1 MKSGTENLNCLI
13 LLIAIKVGYIDGIY
27 NKALYT
33 TMKCSKK
40 VLLLVIIVAVSS
52 QSSPWKRNSSGN
64 KLPARK
70 NTYRCSNHSKCPTW
84 FTCDSNKTCQ
94 CGDSHDGKIV
104 CDDEQFIAAV
114 LDCNCVTYD
123 ETSGSTFVGS
133 CFYNCMNV
141 KEMKDLVYH
150 RLPMKPEK
158 LSNESV
164 CSHFHKTGLL
174 CGDCEERHSPLVFSY
189 NLSCVEC
196 PDGHKNWWKFIL
208 AGFVPLTIFYFFVV
222 LFNINVTSSR
232 LHGVVWISQVFSVP
246 IIARVVIAGVAEGNP
261 GVIITAKV
269 FLTFY
274 SFWNLDLF
282 YPVLPD
288 LCLNVTTLQAFAL
301 EYLIALYPFVLILLT
316 YFIIELHDRKCA
328 FIVTVWKPFHKVL
341 TMIKTTW
348 DVHTSIIDSFT
359 TFFLLSYMKILSV
372 TTNLLVP
379 TQIYKLSSNTSTF
392 GLYYSP
398 SVEYFGDE
406 HLPFAVL
413 AILMLILFVLVPI
426 VVSFLYTFRF
436 FQKFLSIF
444 PFNWH
449 FLHAFMDSFQGS
461 YKDGTEPGTLD
472 CRWFSTTILFG
483 RILLF
488 IVFAVTLSRI
498 SIIYIVIILVIFLIL
513 QINIQPFKKVTAHF
527 PLIDPIFLILL
538 SLACTAFLGG
548 SIANMNNYYS
558 YNIMKTLLTSTVFIP
573 FIYISILI
581 GSWLFSR
588 RRWINKDS

>member
-1 MKSGTENLNCLI
+1 MIT
-13 LLIAIKVGYIDGIY
+13 
-27 NKALYT
+27 
-33 TMKCSKK
+33 
-40 VLLLVIIVAVSS
+40 AVSS
-52 QSSPWKRNSSGN
+52 QSSQWKEDCREN
-64 KLPARK
+64 KLPAGK
-70 NTYRCSNHSKCPTW
+70 NTNTCSNHSKCPTW
-84 FTCDSNKTCQ
+84 FTCTSNRTCQ
-94 CGDSHDGKIV
+94 CGNSHDGKIV
-104 CDDEQFIAAV
+104 CDDKWFIAAV

-133 CFYNCMNV
+133 CFYNCLNL
-141 KEMKDLVYH
+141 KDSVYH
-150 RLPMKPEK
+150 RLPITPKQLINK
-158 LSNESV
+158 SV
-164 CSHFHKTGLL
+164 CSHLHRTGLL
-174 CGDCEERHSPLVFSY
+174 CGDCEEGHSPFVFSY
-189 NLSCVEC
+189 NLSCVKC
-196 PDGHKNWWKFIL
+196 PDGHKNWWKLIL
-208 AGFVPLTIFYFFVV
+208 AGFVPLTFFYFFVV

-232 LHGVVWISQVFSVP
+232 LHGVVWISQIFSVP
-246 IIARVVIAGVAEGNP
+246 IIARIVIAGVAEGNP
-261 GVIITAKV
+261 GVLITAKV
-269 FLTFY
+269 LLTFY

-282 YPVLPD
+282 RSVLPD
-288 LCLNVTTLQAFAL
+288 ICLNVTTLQAFAL

-316 YFIIELHDRKCA
+316 YFIIELHDRKCI
-328 FIVTVWKPFHKVL
+328 FIVTIWKPFHKVL

-348 DVHTSIIDSFT
+348 DVRTSIIDSFT
-359 TFFLLSYMKILSV
+359 TFFLLSYTKILSV
-372 TTNLLVP
+372 TTNLLAP
-379 TQIYKLSSNTSTF
+379 TQIYKLGSNTSTF

-413 AILMLILFVLVPI
+413 AILMLILFVLVPT

-472 CRWFSTTILFG
+472 CRWFSTFILFG
-483 RILLF
+483 RILLI
-488 IVFAVTLSRI
+488 IVFAVTLSMI
-498 SIIYIVIILVIFLIL
+498 SVIYILIILVMFLIL

-527 PLIDPIFLILL
+527 PLIDPIFLIFL
-538 SLACTAFLGG
+538 SLASTAFLGG
-548 SIANMNNYYS
+548 SIANMNNYYT
-558 YNIMKTLLTSTVFIP
+558 YIMKTLLTSTAFIP